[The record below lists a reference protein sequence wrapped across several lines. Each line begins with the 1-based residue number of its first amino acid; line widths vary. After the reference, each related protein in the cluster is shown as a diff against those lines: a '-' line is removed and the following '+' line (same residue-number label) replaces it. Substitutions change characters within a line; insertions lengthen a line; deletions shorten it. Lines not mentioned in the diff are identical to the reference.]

1 VAGAVFACICRAVT
15 RDQVSAAIDNGAA
28 TVEAVSRATRAC
40 TGCGTCRDRIQNM
53 IGERAA
59 QCPLKALQTA

>member
-1 VAGAVFACICRAVT
+1 
-15 RDQVSAAIDNGAA
+15 VSTAIDNGAA

-40 TGCGTCRDRIQNM
+40 TGCGTCRERIENM

>member
-1 VAGAVFACICRAVT
+1 VFACICRAVT
-15 RDQVSAAIDNGAA
+15 RDQVSTAIDNGAA

-40 TGCGTCRDRIQNM
+40 TGCGTCRERIESM